1 MLEKDI
7 SERAS
12 FYDIIKSNFVSNNG
26 KEVLIIDQ
34 IEGEEIIENSNL
46 KNEL

>member
-26 KEVLIIDQ
+26 KEVLIID
-34 IEGEEIIENSNL
+34 
-46 KNEL
+46 